1 MANQIV
7 LTGPSV
13 RGNSAPWKVTGSKE
27 VTSFVALLWEIDTDM
42 CGNILRRIE
51 IIPHPPKS
59 DKQIL
64 PAIYKGSQDSM
75 LQIHSGFK
83 PKV

>member
-13 RGNSAPWKVTGSKE
+13 RGNSAPWKVTGSIE

-51 IIPHPPKS
+51 IRPPPQS

-75 LQIHSGFK
+75 LQIHSCFK